1 MKLGKI
7 FKRRP
12 AFSRA
17 ATRYTCQ
24 LDGALMMID
33 RMATFDGRMID
44 FSAGGAMF
52 RPRLAYLMD
61 RRDVPVCLDVAGVE
75 VFGRIMSTSPGG
87 FGIRFDEP
95 LEEAE
100 VLQILEADR
109 RASQVREGKP
119 ANAKVTEA
127 ADAEIW

>member
-24 LDGALMMID
+24 LDASLMMID
-33 RMATFDGRMID
+33 RMATFEGRMVD

-87 FGIRFDEP
+87 FGIRFDDP

-109 RASQVREGKP
+109 RAKQARDGTSVP
-119 ANAKVTEA
+119 TA
-127 ADAEIW
+127 AAEAEIW

>member
-17 ATRYTCQ
+17 ATRYACQ
-24 LDGALMMID
+24 LDASLMMID
-33 RMATFDGRMID
+33 RMATFEGRMVD

-87 FGIRFDEP
+87 FGIRFDDP
-95 LEEAE
+95 LEETE

-109 RASQVREGKP
+109 RASQARDGTSAPTP
-119 ANAKVTEA
+119 AAE
-127 ADAEIW
+127 AEIW